1 MNYMKLARAHSVG
14 HIVCCAPSL
23 GVAYTRERHR
33 QYIRENGAHFIMTND
48 DHLYAGPDGRVYPG
62 AGAQNAALVCAVRDI
77 VKPTVVGTPHSQ
89 LLDSIEKV
97 HKLDRKRTIMFWDRL
112 DTDIKFGKQGAIST
126 CLVLTGVHQ
135 EKHLEASQDPPC
147 LPDFYINSLGD
158 LSVIA

>member
-1 MNYMKLARAHSVG
+1 
-14 HIVCCAPSL
+14 
-23 GVAYTRERHR
+23 
-33 QYIRENGAHFIMTND
+33 MTND

-77 VKPTVVGTPHSQ
+77 VKPTVVGKPHSQ

-97 HKLDRKRTIMFWDRL
+97 HKLDRKRTIMFGDRL
-112 DTDIKFGKQGAIST
+112 DTDILFGESGGVST

-135 EKHLEASQDPPC
+135 EKHLQASEDPIC
-147 LPDFYINSLGD
+147 LPDFCITSLGD